1 MGLQYTAIRV
11 KDLKKS
17 VAFYTKAMGLKVVG
31 KRSPVPGEK
40 IVNLLDKATGQ
51 RVNLMWYAK
60 SCRWYT
66 PYKNN
71 GVELD
76 HLMFEVKD
84 AKKSYAQLVK
94 KGAPA
99 ATKLFEGPERSMGLV
114 KDPNGIWVGV
124 MSINKK
130 KTKR

>member
-1 MGLQYTAIRV
+1 MGLLYTAIRV

-17 VAFYTKAMGLKVVG
+17 VAFYTKMGLKVVG
-31 KRSPVPGEK
+31 RASHAPGEK
-40 IVNLLDKATGQ
+40 IVNLLDKSTGQ

-60 SCRWYT
+60 GCRWYM

-84 AKKSYAQLVK
+84 AKKSYTQLVK

-114 KDPNGIWVGV
+114 KDPSGIWIGL
-124 MSINKK
+124 MSKNKK
-130 KTKR
+130 KPKR